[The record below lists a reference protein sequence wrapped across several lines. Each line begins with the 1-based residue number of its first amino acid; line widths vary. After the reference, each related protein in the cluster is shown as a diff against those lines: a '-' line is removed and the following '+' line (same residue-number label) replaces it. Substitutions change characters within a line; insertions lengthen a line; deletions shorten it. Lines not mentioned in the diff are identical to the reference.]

1 MRIISGLLKG
11 KSLNFIK
18 NLNTRPLKDIVKE
31 SIFNVLKHSNHI
43 NIDIENSNV
52 IDLYSGVGS
61 FGIECISRGANK
73 VIFIEQDIG
82 ATNILN
88 KNLKKLN
95 ILHKATVKN
104 DKIENVFK
112 KENFK
117 QFDILF
123 LDPPFKDKKFTEILK
138 VIKEKHICNKKHVV
152 IIHREKKV
160 EDYLKDSIDIV
171 LAKNYGRSKIIFGTF
186 N

>member
-1 MRIISGLLKG
+1 MRIISGFLKG

-18 NLNTRPLKDIVKE
+18 NLNTRPLKDIVRE
-31 SIFNVLKHSNHI
+31 SIFNILKHSNHI

-73 VIFIEQDIG
+73 VIFVEQERS
-82 ATNILN
+82 AANILN
-88 KNLKKLN
+88 KNLRKLDV
-95 ILHKATVKN
+95 LHKATIMN

-112 KENFK
+112 NEDFK
-117 QFDILF
+117 KFDILF
-123 LDPPFKDKKFTEILK
+123 FDPPFKDRKFIEILE
-138 VIKEKHICNKKHVV
+138 VIKEKHIYNKKHVV

-160 EDYLKDSIDIV
+160 EDCLKNSIDTF
-171 LAKNYGRSKIIFGTF
+171 LTKNYGRSKIIFGNF

>member
-1 MRIISGLLKG
+1 MMIKIALCDDDTKVTEYLHKKIKEILFDYNLKYQ
-11 KSLNFIK
+11 
-18 NLNTRPLKDIVKE
+18 
-31 SIFNVLKHSNHI
+31 I
-43 NIDIENSNV
+43 NIYND
-52 IDLYSGVGS
+52 GS
-61 FGIECISRGANK
+61 ELLS
-73 VIFIEQDIG
+73 
-82 ATNILN
+82 
-88 KNLKKLN
+88 KLRDGMN
-95 ILHKATVKN
+95 
-104 DKIENVFK
+104 
-112 KENFK
+112 
-117 QFDILF
+117 FDILF